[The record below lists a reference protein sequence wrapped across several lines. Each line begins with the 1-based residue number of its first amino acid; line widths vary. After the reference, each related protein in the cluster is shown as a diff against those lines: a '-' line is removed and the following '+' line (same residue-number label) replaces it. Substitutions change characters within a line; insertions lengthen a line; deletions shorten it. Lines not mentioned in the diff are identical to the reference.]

1 MKRLLHAAGLTF
13 LFAILV
19 VALSGQQPANIGP
32 IAQIHP
38 APDNY
43 VFPNGQTYVY
53 QAEWRLWTAG
63 TARIT
68 MDEAGGNQRVSTT
81 ADSSGVVA
89 LLYPVHDRFQSTFDR
104 HTFCSQAL
112 SKHTEEGFRA
122 RETLINFNYFRRR
135 SILDETNLKTH
146 EPKHVE
152 HEIPGCVTD
161 LFSGFFY
168 LASLP
173 LAPDATYIFPLND
186 GGDTVDVRAHV
197 EARESVKTPAGTFAA
212 IRVSPEA
219 VSGPMK
225 NRGKVWIWYSDD
237 ARRIPVQMRSRM
249 LWGTLTFRLL
259 RIEKK

>member
-1 MKRLLHAAGLTF
+1 
-13 LFAILV
+13 
-19 VALSGQQPANIGP
+19 PA
-32 IAQIHP
+32 
-38 APDNY
+38 
-43 VFPNGQTYVY
+43 
-53 QAEWRLWTAG
+53 
-63 TARIT
+63 
-68 MDEAGGNQRVSTT
+68 
-81 ADSSGVVA
+81 
-89 LLYPVHDRFQSTFDR
+89 
-104 HTFCSQAL
+104 
-112 SKHTEEGFRA
+112 
-122 RETLINFNYFRRR
+122 
-135 SILDETNLKTH
+135 
-146 EPKHVE
+146 
-152 HEIPGCVTD
+152 CVTD

-173 LAPDATYIFPLND
+173 LAPDATYTFPLND